1 VNTLT
6 IKKKLDDY
14 RFNLRRKQSW
24 KYTAI
29 LAFFFLGFLSLLTSK
44 FYIHTDDRLYHTKT
58 FEPISTAGT
67 GNITLEE
74 RVYYPTARALDMVVK
89 IDQGEDENLSFSAM
103 EKANPNVKLPVK
115 VVYEDEGYY
124 VVRVNNLSPH
134 WEALAF
140 DLYQEEEENETV
152 NVEDMTSHY
161 STDTA
166 EKEDSQSFLT
176 TLYSDQT
183 KTKQGKGKSLQQK
196 QDYSLLLN
204 QLEKKT
210 VKKKMQN
217 YEKAIALEAKQK
229 RQIQQE
235 MNELQR
241 DMKYQVDEEKA
252 DTESKIAMKKE
263 AIQSSDES
271 IQLYEDEQKSLQE
284 KLKKLNEKEQDLVM
298 K

>member
-1 VNTLT
+1 MAF
-6 IKKKLDDY
+6 KKQLEDY

-44 FYIHTDDRLYHTKT
+44 FYIHTDDRLYHTKM

-74 RVYYPTARALDMVVK
+74 RVYYPTAHALDMVVK

-140 DLYQEEEENETV
+140 DLYQKNEEKETV
-152 NVEDMTSHY
+152 NVEDVTSDSETD
-161 STDTA
+161 STEEIDA
-166 EKEDSQSFLT
+166 HALIT
-176 TLYSDQT
+176 TLYSDQR
-183 KTKQGKGKSLQQK
+183 KTKSEEGKGTKNK
-196 QDYSLLLN
+196 QEYALLVN
-204 QLEKKT
+204 ELEKDF
-210 VKKKMQN
+210 VKKKMKN
-217 YEKAIALEAKQK
+217 YEKEITVEAKHK
-229 RQIQQE
+229 RQTQQE

-241 DMKYQVDEEKA
+241 DMKYQVQEEKA
-252 DTESKIAMKKE
+252 DTESKIAMEKD

-271 IQLYEDEQKSLQE
+271 IQLYKDEQKILQE

>member
-1 VNTLT
+1 VAF
-6 IKKKLDDY
+6 KKQLEDY

-44 FYIHTDDRLYHTKT
+44 FYIHTDDRLYHTKM

-74 RVYYPTARALDMVVK
+74 RVYYPTAHALDMVVK

-140 DLYQEEEENETV
+140 DLYQKNEEKETV
-152 NVEDMTSHY
+152 NVEDVTSDSETD
-161 STDTA
+161 STEEIDA
-166 EKEDSQSFLT
+166 HALIT
-176 TLYSDQT
+176 TLYSDQR
-183 KTKQGKGKSLQQK
+183 KTKSEEGKGTKNK
-196 QDYSLLLN
+196 QEYALLVN
-204 QLEKKT
+204 ELEKDF
-210 VKKKMQN
+210 VKKKMKN
-217 YEKAIALEAKQK
+217 YEKEITVEAKHK
-229 RQIQQE
+229 RQTQQE

-241 DMKYQVDEEKA
+241 DMKYQVQEEKA
-252 DTESKIAMKKE
+252 DTESKIAMEKD

-271 IQLYEDEQKSLQE
+271 IQLYKDEQKILQE